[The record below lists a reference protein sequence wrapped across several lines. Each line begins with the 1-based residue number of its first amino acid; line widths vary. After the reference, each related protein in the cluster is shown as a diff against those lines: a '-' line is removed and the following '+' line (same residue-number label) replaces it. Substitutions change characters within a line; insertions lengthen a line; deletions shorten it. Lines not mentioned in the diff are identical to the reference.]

1 MSSGRRSI
9 ALCAVALVAFA
20 ACTMGDGG
28 SDRSAETPARV
39 ATGKP
44 MTLSVFEYNVEY
56 AGDETTDAVIA
67 DVDADV
73 VGVLES
79 YNRLPEMAENAGYPY
94 YNVSL
99 QILSKYPILEPSGAE
114 GRYAFIEV
122 RPGQVVAF
130 FNIHLDYVNY
140 GPRALRHGKSV
151 EDVIASENEVRTSS
165 LDEPLR
171 LMGDLIDRGYPVFF
185 TGDHNEP
192 SSLDWTRATAQT
204 RKEVTGP
211 VPWPVS
217 EAVLGA
223 GFRDTYREIHP
234 DPVAE
239 PGITHP
245 GVGDRIDYVYA
256 AGPSKTLD
264 SQLVGEVGGRDVD
277 LAYEPWTSDHRAV
290 MSTFEV
296 SPARMQT
303 MVAVSAALLTQG
315 DPLVVSYHDP
325 SATGSVAVVAAGG
338 DAEAAAVTED
348 LTGASGSFDMDTA
361 SLAPG
366 GYNAILRNGDGTE
379 LARVALW
386 VRDPNAVIDVT
397 TDKPTYAAGEPIV
410 VSWSGG
416 PANRWDWIGIYEADR
431 SDPKVD
437 SYLDWNYTGL
447 HASGTV
453 PPAVEG
459 SVTMDETA
467 QGGPW
472 PLPPGRYVV
481 HYLVTDRYRSIGSAS
496 FTVEGS

>member
-1 MSSGRRSI
+1 VSPGRRWLVPSVVVLVLFTGCTSGDEGSEP
-9 ALCAVALVAFA
+9 AGTTAEPVAL
-20 ACTMGDGG
+20 G
-28 SDRSAETPARV
+28 E
-39 ATGKP
+39 P
-44 MTLSVFEYNVEY
+44 MRLSVFEYNVEY

-79 YNRLPEMAENAGYPY
+79 YNRLPEMAANAGYPY

-140 GPRALRHGKSV
+140 GPRALRHGHSV
-151 EDVIASENEVRTSS
+151 EDVIAKENEVRTSS

-171 LMGDLIDRGYPVFF
+171 LMRDLIDGGYAVFF

-192 SSLDWTRATAQT
+192 SSLDWTQATAEAREDIDQA
-204 RKEVTGP
+204 VA
-211 VPWPVS
+211 WPVS
-217 EAVLGA
+217 EAILEA

-239 PGITHP
+239 PGITHQ

-256 AGPSKTLD
+256 AGPSETLD
-264 SQLVGEVGGRDVD
+264 SQLVGEPGGRDVD

-290 MSTFEV
+290 VSTFHV
-296 SPARMQT
+296 TPARMQT
-303 MVAVSAALLTQG
+303 MVAVSPALLTQG
-315 DPLVVSYHDP
+315 DPLSISYHAP
-325 SATGSVAVVAAGG
+325 SANGSVVVMQTDAADGTADVTEHLTEATGS
-338 DAEAAAVTED
+338 
-348 LTGASGSFDMDTA
+348 FDVDTA

-366 GYNAILRNGDGTE
+366 GYDAVLLDGDGAQ
-379 LARVALW
+379 LARVGLW
-386 VRDPNAVIDVT
+386 VRDPNAAISVT
-397 TDKPTYAAGEPIV
+397 TDKSSYAAGEPIV
-410 VSWSGG
+410 VSWTGG
-416 PANRWDWIGIYEADR
+416 PANRWDWIGVYEADKA
-431 SDPKVD
+431 DPKVD

-447 HASGTV
+447 HASGTL
-453 PPAVEG
+453 PPAVDG
-459 SVTMDETA
+459 SVAMDETA